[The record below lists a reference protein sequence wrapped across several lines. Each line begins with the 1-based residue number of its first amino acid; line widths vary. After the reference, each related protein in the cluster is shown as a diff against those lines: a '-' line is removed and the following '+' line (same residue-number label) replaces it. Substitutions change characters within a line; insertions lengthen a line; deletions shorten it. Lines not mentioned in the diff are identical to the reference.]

1 MKYGMPTLIELPE
14 LRESAALCRRLGLRF
29 IELNMSF
36 PQNQLDRLEKVERKK
51 RTHLLCFKAAHIE
64 YIFPIIKDASK
75 TDFIQFCD
83 GLKNV
88 PGVKEFAK
96 KFKPK
101 PIEEVIK

>member
-1 MKYGMPTLIELPE
+1 MAEKLEKLE
-14 LRESAALCRRLGLRF
+14 QLRKEKDDALL
-29 IELNMSF
+29 ELNQAEHNVTRR
-36 PQNQLDRLEKVERKK
+36 QNQLDRLEKVSRKE

-83 GLKNV
+83 GLKKV

>member
-1 MKYGMPTLIELPE
+1 MAEKKKTLEQ
-14 LRESAALCRRLGLRF
+14 LRKEKDDALL
-29 IELNMSF
+29 ELNQAEHNVTRR
-36 PQNQLDRLEKVERKK
+36 QNQLDRLEKVSRKE
-51 RTHLLCFKAAHIE
+51 RTHHLCFKAAHIE

-83 GLKNV
+83 GLKKV